1 MEISIN
7 TPALL
12 FPAITFL
19 MLAYSNR
26 FLALANLIRSLHNRY
41 NKEVESRPIIVKQI
55 QNLKTR
61 LTMIRT
67 MQVFGVSSFLVCMIC
82 MYLIFI
88 GKQSFAHWLFATSMF
103 FLMISM
109 VISILEIQISTK
121 ALEHEI
127 SDMEHEFGDTNIFK
141 DYIKTTFDRDDK
153 E

>member
-19 MLAYSNR
+19 MLGYSNR
-26 FLALANLIRSLHNRY
+26 FLSLANLIRNLHERY
-41 NKEVESRPIIVKQI
+41 NKEKDSRPIIIKQI
-55 QNLKTR
+55 QNLRTR

-67 MQVFGVSSFLVCMIC
+67 MQVFGVSSFLNCMIS

-88 GKQSFAHWLFATSMF
+88 GKQSVAHWLFAASMF

-109 VISILEIQISTK
+109 VLSILEIQISTK
-121 ALEHEI
+121 ALEHEL
-127 SDMEHEFGDTNIFK
+127 SDMEHELGDANLFK
-141 DYIKTTFDRDDK
+141 DYIKSTFDRDDK